1 MSFLR
6 CFKAIKFDSRQ
17 IHLKKI
23 PIIKIITIKNMIYWK
38 ILVKYIYDIRNILLL
53 QQSFNCRKII
63 IINFFEIYLIMF
75 FYNVIINKLS
85 VTII

>member
-1 MSFLR
+1 MKNFS
-6 CFKAIKFDSRQ
+6 Q
-17 IHLKKI
+17 IH
-23 PIIKIITIKNMIYWK
+23 T
-38 ILVKYIYDIRNILLL
+38 DIRNILLL

-85 VTII
+85 VTSQLYKHLKRDKRDKT